1 MKELEIL
8 KIRTYFPNTSL
19 LFWTKYDI
27 IKIYYKQSQI
37 LSEADDFIYLT
48 IEKIVIYRN
57 NILKL
62 LLHFGGGMNGKRS
75 P

>member
-8 KIRTYFPNTSL
+8 KIRTYFTNTSL

-37 LSEADDFIYLT
+37 LSEADDFIHLT
-48 IEKIVIYRN
+48 G
-57 NILKL
+57 L
-62 LLHFGGGMNGKRS
+62 
-75 P
+75 

>member
-8 KIRTYFPNTSL
+8 KIRTYFPNISL

-27 IKIYYKQSQI
+27 IKIYYKQSKI
-37 LSEADDFIYLT
+37 LSEADDFFYLT

-57 NILKL
+57 NI
-62 LLHFGGGMNGKRS
+62 
-75 P
+75 